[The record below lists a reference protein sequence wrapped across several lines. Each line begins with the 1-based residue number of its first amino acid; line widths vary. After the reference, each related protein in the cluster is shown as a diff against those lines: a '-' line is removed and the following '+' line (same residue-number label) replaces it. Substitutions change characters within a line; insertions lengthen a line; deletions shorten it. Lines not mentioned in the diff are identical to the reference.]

1 VQPRR
6 ILVVDDEDHIR
17 EIAAISLELTQQWE
31 IATAGSGAEALRIAP
46 QLQPDAILLDVMMP
60 EMDGPTTFRMLQN
73 DPATKDIPVIF
84 LTAKVQAADR
94 RRFMALGV
102 RSMIAKP
109 FDPLTL
115 ASQVAEVLEWG
126 VN

>member
-1 VQPRR
+1 VQPKR
-6 ILVVDDEDHIR
+6 ILIVDDEDHIR
-17 EIAAISLELTQQWE
+17 EVAAISLELTQQWE
-31 IATAGSGAEALRIAP
+31 VSTVDSGAEALRVAP
-46 QLQPDAILLDVMMP
+46 KLQPDAILLDVMMP

-115 ASQVAEVLEWG
+115 ATQVAEVLEWG
-126 VN
+126 VG